1 MISKSRRLIADHA
14 DLHNNGLPPNYLFC
28 VTDNQH
34 SDDLSQLLVMLAG
47 PHGTPYSAGLWR
59 LQLRIPED
67 YPASPPKATFRTRIW
82 HPNVEQSTGAVCV
95 DTLKR
100 DWEPKL
106 TLRDILVTI
115 SCLLIYPNPD
125 SALNPMAGCLLQ
137 EDYNEFAH
145 QARLMTSLHAP
156 IPLAMKGAVL
166 EAKQRGEDPE
176 MAARV
181 AKDPE
186 FRELRQEAKRASLV
200 MKKRPLLQTNADED
214 MEDVED
220 DYKENDPS
228 LSPELGAALPTTHTT
243 THTTTRRSGLPKQPL
258 SVLPITSMLGTDMV
272 MLDFA
277 SEDESMPNDGMTA
290 SERNIAANTNS
301 SNSSSPFPSQNS
313 SVFSNHTFR
322 QQTSPFPNLH
332 SNSNE
337 SNSNSYA
344 IYEDNELDSSL
355 QALLKSH
362 INNHRRRPT
371 YGKENMAG
379 SFSLPKRLSISSLSS
394 TENVSSLTT
403 PRGVFMKP
411 VSRSSSSSSLSS
423 TTTATKPLS
432 PTKVTKPAH
441 NRNNS
446 GRNAIARKGRSSKGK
461 PRIGLR
467 RL

>member
-1 MISKSRRLIADHA
+1 M
-14 DLHNNGLPPNYLFC
+14 
-28 VTDNQH
+28 Q
-34 SDDLSQLLVMLAG
+34 
-47 PHGTPYSAGLWR
+47 
-59 LQLRIPED
+59 
-67 YPASPPKATFRTRIW
+67 
-82 HPNVEQSTGAVCV
+82 
-95 DTLKR
+95 
-100 DWEPKL
+100 
-106 TLRDILVTI
+106 TI

-200 MKKRPLLQTNADED
+200 MKKRPLLQANADED

-243 THTTTRRSGLPKQPL
+243 THTTTRRSGLPKRPL

-272 MLDFA
+272 MFDFA
-277 SEDESMPNDGMTA
+277 SGDESMPNDGMTA

-301 SNSSSPFPSQNS
+301 SNSSSPFSSQNS
-313 SVFSNHTFR
+313 SVFSNHTSR
-322 QQTSPFPNLH
+322 QQTYFSSQPFPSLH
-332 SNSNE
+332 NNSNE
-337 SNSNSYA
+337 SSSNSYA

-371 YGKENMAG
+371 YGKENMSG
-379 SFSLPKRLSISSLSS
+379 SFSSLPKRLSISSLSS
-394 TENVSSLTT
+394 TENSSSLTT
-403 PRGVFMKP
+403 PRGVYMKP
-411 VSRSSSSSSLSS
+411 ISRSSSSSSLSS

-432 PTKVTKPAH
+432 PTKVTKPAY

-446 GRNAIARKGRSSKGK
+446 GRNAITRKGRSSKGK